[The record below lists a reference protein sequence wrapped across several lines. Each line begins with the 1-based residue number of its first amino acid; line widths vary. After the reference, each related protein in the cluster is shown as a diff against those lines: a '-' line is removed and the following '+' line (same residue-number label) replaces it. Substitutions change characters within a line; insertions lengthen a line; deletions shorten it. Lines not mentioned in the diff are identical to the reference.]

1 MKHGYNQNHS
11 WGVEDIRQL
20 LSPAPLKVEMGVID
34 GPESLTT
41 VAVRTDLRGCS
52 GKMLDWWFKY
62 FETTEHIKWWHP
74 LDHVAHF
81 GWDENWQKGK
91 SYIGA
96 TVQAKE
102 KLADLPAVAAR
113 LKFHAAEDFFAPED
127 LKNAYS
133 NNWLSAAIC
142 SSIGFG
148 DDIALDADGDPLD
161 GEMMHLARDTD
172 FGCVLRSRF
181 LLGKQHP
188 ISLEIALN
196 LMRHCYNEF
205 NYLSHF
211 LPSLYHAENP
221 GKQTPRPW

>member
-1 MKHGYNQNHS
+1 MKRCCNQNHA
-11 WGVEDIRQL
+11 WGVENIKQL

-34 GPESLTT
+34 GPEPLIT
-41 VAVRTDLRGCS
+41 VAVRTDLHGCS
-52 GKMLDWWFKY
+52 GKMLDWWFKF

-74 LDHVAHF
+74 LDHVAHY
-81 GWDENWQKGK
+81 GWDENWHKGK

-96 TVQAKE
+96 TVSAKE
-102 KLADLPAVAAR
+102 KLADLPAVAAK
-113 LKFHAAEDFFAPED
+113 LKFHAAEDFFAPAD
-127 LKNAYS
+127 LEEAYS

-148 DDIALDADGDPLD
+148 DDIILDEDGDPMD

-188 ISLEIALN
+188 VPLEISLN

-205 NYLSHF
+205 TYLSNF
-211 LPSLYHAENP
+211 LPSLYHADNP
-221 GKQTPRPW
+221 GVEIPRPW